1 MGIEGLGSWDV
12 SLMRILENLISGK
25 MKRHGNR
32 GYDRLSENTHAGE
45 QGLMEL
51 ICDSTNL

>member
-25 MKRHGNR
+25 MK
-32 GYDRLSENTHAGE
+32 SEPKQMFFKTGTETGA
-45 QGLMEL
+45 MV
-51 ICDSTNL
+51 D